1 MQSRLWEPLYQEK
14 VVTVQLGRGQPS
26 GGTMEE
32 RTVGRKAERAV
43 RVKVERIMAGIG
55 GGFNVKVGVRLGMQP
70 L

>member
-1 MQSRLWEPLYQEK
+1 
-14 VVTVQLGRGQPS
+14 
-26 GGTMEE
+26 MEE

-55 GGFNVKVGVRLGMQP
+55 GGFNVKMGVRLGMQP